1 MDITKNWLVGAQQTA
16 PTYSIITLPAF
27 AKQTVKV
34 GMSGGY
40 VPFTFSEKDVLQ
52 GFEVDL
58 WNEIALRS
66 DYDVKFFY
74 PLSQACSGC
83 LKPAILIPFLTK

>member
-1 MDITKNWLVGAQQTA
+1 MKHKIKLIIAALVAV
-16 PTYSIITLPAF
+16 SSVITLPAF

-66 DYDVKFFY
+66 DYDVKFV
-74 PLSQACSGC
+74 LSSFSG
-83 LKPAILIPFLTK
+83 LF